1 MDDDALPD
9 ALVDALFVAEDG
21 KLACRIER
29 GDEAEGAAFRATVWA
44 GIGGPMHLAPSVT
57 TWRPA
62 TKPSSEYAG
71 ERLGR
76 LQVELDVVGV
86 GDLYTLYVVR
96 RNPAPAKGD
105 KEWIAALPSTPL
117 ADLRLFPEYTSSP
130 YAAYD
135 WDWQDGWWYPYST
148 FRAATADELAAHHVR

>member
-1 MDDDALPD
+1 MDDALPA
-9 ALVDALFVAEDG
+9 ALVAALFVAEDA

-29 GDEAEGAAFRATVWA
+29 GDQADGAAFRATVWA
-44 GIGGPMHLAPSVT
+44 GIGGPMHLARSVT
-57 TWRPA
+57 TWHPA
-62 TKPSSEYAG
+62 TKPSSEYVG

-76 LQVELDVVGV
+76 MQVELEVVGA

-96 RNPAPAKGD
+96 QNSAPAFGD
-105 KEWIAALPSTPL
+105 KEWVAALASTPL
-117 ADLRLFPEYTSSP
+117 ADLRLFPEYSSSP

-148 FRAATADELAAHHVR
+148 FRPATAAEQAAHHAR